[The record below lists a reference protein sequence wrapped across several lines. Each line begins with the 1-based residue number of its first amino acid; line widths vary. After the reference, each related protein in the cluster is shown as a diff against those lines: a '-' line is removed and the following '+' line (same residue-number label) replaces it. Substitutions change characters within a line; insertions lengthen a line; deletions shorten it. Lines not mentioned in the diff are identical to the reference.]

1 MARSAKNNS
10 VNLSASGL
18 AIPDWKLIDPEA
30 KPVTHK
36 GMKKDYDRFIK
47 EACSYIQ
54 TEVDNKKITAEFIK
68 YCAKT
73 FDKADAELLKRLG
86 DYRFVAIGKFTYM
99 LSRGSKLSSD
109 HLDAIKKYYTDFLE
123 VAKTI
128 EPVKAKTAKVTGPVI
143 SIQDRMREQVA
154 ELLGN
159 WEGYLDDWRAGEYDI
174 SKFDPYKEMQYHQP
188 EIKPAHAKIIQ
199 DAFKSGLEEAREVFA
214 FEDEDIKEA
223 YVHFTARKTERKKFL
238 DFYEKIHTATETL
251 INAGKATRKTRVKK
265 SLSAD
270 KLIAKLKFQQS
281 ESTLGLASISP
292 VSIVGASMLWVYN
305 TKNRKLGVYV
315 ADSLKQT
322 LTVKG
327 TTIVD
332 FDPVKSVQKTIRKP
346 EELLKGADRL
356 ARTKIQKLFDQVKAT
371 ETKLNG
377 RTNEQCI
384 LLKVF

>member
-1 MARSAKNNS
+1 MARSAKKNS

-18 AIPDWKLIDPEA
+18 AIPDWKLVDPEA

-47 EACSYIQ
+47 EACSYIH
-54 TEVDNKKITAEFIK
+54 TEVDSKKVTAEFIK

-86 DYRFVAIGKFTYM
+86 DHRFVAIGKFTYM
-99 LSRGSKLSSD
+99 MSRGSKLSAE
-109 HLDAIKKYYTDFLE
+109 HLDSIKEYYDRF
-123 VAKTI
+123 VDMAKEL
-128 EPVKAKTAKVTGPVI
+128 EPVKTKTVKVTGPVI

-188 EIKPAHAKIIQ
+188 GIKPAHAKIIQ

-265 SLSAD
+265 SVSKD
-270 KLIAKLKFQQS
+270 KLISKLKFKES
-281 ESTLGLASISP
+281 ESSIGVASINP
-292 VSIVGASMLWVYN
+292 VSILDSSELWVYN
-305 TKNRKLGVYV
+305 TKNRKLIHFV
-315 ADSLKQT
+315 ADKLQGPLS
-322 LTVKG
+322 VKG
-327 TTIVD
+327 TTIIG
-332 FDPVKSVQKTIRKP
+332 FDVINSKQRTVRKP
-346 EELLKGADRL
+346 EILKGSGNL
-356 ARTKIQKLFDQVKAT
+356 ARTKFEKLYKELTTT
-371 ETKLNG
+371 EIAANG
-377 RTNEQCI
+377 RINEHCVI
-384 LLKVF
+384 IKVF

>member
-1 MARSAKNNS
+1 
-10 VNLSASGL
+10 
-18 AIPDWKLIDPEA
+18 
-30 KPVTHK
+30 
-36 GMKKDYDRFIK
+36 MKKDYDRFIK
-47 EACSYIQ
+47 EACSYIH
-54 TEVDNKKITAEFIK
+54 TEVDSKKVTTEFIK

-86 DYRFVAIGKFTYM
+86 DHRFVAIGKFTYM
-99 LSRGSKLSSD
+99 MSRGSKLSAE
-109 HLDAIKKYYTDFLE
+109 HLDSIKEYYDRF
-123 VAKTI
+123 VDMAKEL
-128 EPVKAKTAKVTGPVI
+128 EPVKTKTAKVTGPVI

-265 SLSAD
+265 S
-270 KLIAKLKFQQS
+270 
-281 ESTLGLASISP
+281 
-292 VSIVGASMLWVYN
+292 V
-305 TKNRKLGVYV
+305 
-315 ADSLKQT
+315 
-322 LTVKG
+322 
-327 TTIVD
+327 
-332 FDPVKSVQKTIRKP
+332 
-346 EELLKGADRL
+346 
-356 ARTKIQKLFDQVKAT
+356 
-371 ETKLNG
+371 
-377 RTNEQCI
+377 
-384 LLKVF
+384 